1 MINFV
6 DNGTDEAILKSMP
19 TENCSEDL
27 VKAMNKAG
35 LVQKQITVHGKNGDY
50 QTMKWVRA
58 SEADNSEQQKPQQKA
73 VDSADVKAKQK
84 ATQQLNNCDIGDVL
98 GSGEHTISIGRK
110 KNPVNGDWEM
120 TFTLKSGKAVS
131 YEQAVKELS
140 QNFKQV
146 STEDIPKN
154 PNSGAKDA
162 VSKKY
167 KKTSVAI
174 TDKWGD
180 KTGEVHS
187 GFVNSNGDLYDVE
200 DKGNGR
206 FVIQA
211 GDDKRGHVATI
222 NGTSGKGFTEDEA
235 WNKVYELLSGTKF
248 TSEQK
253 PSSVKASVGD
263 VVAVKSGSETVS
275 MKVTAVNNDSTYEV
289 VRNDLSGRNTKST
302 VKASDIIKVV
312 TPAKKAGS
320 TQKKDTKTKSSNPF
334 QPVEHKGV
342 KIKYDSKTGTWSTY
356 DSHGELEDTG
366 FKTVDDAKA
375 DIDDKAK
382 YQKPKTQK
390 LSKADAKAKTQSFT
404 SKVGKTEAER
414 SAFMDKVKA
423 SGITWKENDKPGIN
437 WMRCCMAMNS
447 HFENGGTFSDAEAL
461 ATTAPSAKTEPYKA
475 LPTATPEAIKSLY
488 ARTKNTHRLNAT
500 FIFDKYKEQLK
511 KDGKLQGSG
520 LTVLS
525 KAVYQVADDNA
536 FQSMMDK
543 YTSGFERDAVYNYIG
558 FYIKNDGFGTSSK
571 TDKILESLSKKYKM
585 SVDDVYKKCDALYK
599 EYMSINEKNLVSI
612 ADNEFPQISNDL
624 VTPSARKNMNW
635 S

>member
-6 DNGTDEAILKSMP
+6 NNGTDEAILKSMP
-19 TENCSEDL
+19 TENCSDDL

-58 SEADNSEQQKPQQKA
+58 SEVEFQAAGKTKPE
-73 VDSADVKAKQK
+73 S
-84 ATQQLNNCDIGDVL
+84 T
-98 GSGEHTISIGRK
+98 S
-110 KNPVNGDWEM
+110 
-120 TFTLKSGKAVS
+120 KS
-131 YEQAVKELS
+131 
-140 QNFKQV
+140 
-146 STEDIPKN
+146 
-154 PNSGAKDA
+154 AKDA

-187 GFVNSNGDLYDVE
+187 GFVNSNGDMYDVE

-222 NGTSGKGFTEDEA
+222 NGTGGKGFTEDEA

-263 VVAVKSGSETVS
+263 VIAVRSGSETVS
-275 MKVTAVNNDSTYEV
+275 MKVTAVNPDSTYEV
-289 VRNDLSGRNTKST
+289 VRYDLSGKNTKST
-302 VKASDIIKVV
+302 VKASDIVKVV
-312 TPAKKAGS
+312 TSAKKADS
-320 TQKKDTKTKSSNPF
+320 TQKKDHSKDSFTDFLDWTKTDTRAAYLLDRVEEASGDSKGMSEGENREYWAEALKKYCGYDMTSKPKKDTKSKSTSPF

-366 FKTVDDAKA
+366 FKTVEDAKA

-423 SGITWKENDKPGIN
+423 AGITWKENDKPGIN

-447 HFENGGTFSDAEAL
+447 HFENGGTFSDAEAP
-461 ATTAPSAKTEPYKA
+461 ATPASSAKTEPYKV

-500 FIFDKYKEQLK
+500 FIFDKSKEQLK
-511 KDGKLQGSG
+511 KYGKLQGSG

-543 YTSGFERDAVYNYIG
+543 YDSGFERDAVYNYIG

-571 TDKILESLSKKYKM
+571 TDKILESLSKKYKI

-599 EYMSINEKNLVSI
+599 EYMNINEKNLVSI

-624 VTPSARKNMNW
+624 VTPSARKNMMNW